1 MQAVSHDIVVTG
13 DGQPGRDSLAAALAP
28 RYSVMPGGRTRTVRR
43 TWLDTFDWRLYRGG
57 LTLTHA
63 TGHGHGT
70 LTLSTRPGGELAVRP
85 GRLRWPAFPAAIPA
99 GPLRQRVAEAAGIRA
114 LVPAAR
120 TVSTVSSL
128 RVCNSDGKTIAWLTV
143 DAMWSP
149 AARNGPALTR
159 LTVTPVRGY
168 QAQADAI
175 ARRVASIPGGQP
187 GGAAVV
193 VAAFATDGRQP
204 GDYSS
209 KMDVD
214 LTPGMPARLA
224 LGTVL
229 LRLLDTVAAN
239 VPGTLRDI
247 DTEFLHD
254 LRVSVRRSRSALK
267 LAGAALPGGLAQE
280 FRAEFKWLGDA
291 TTPTRDL
298 DVYLLGYDSMAASL
312 DAAPA
317 AELAPFH
324 DFLATR
330 REAERRRLVRALRS
344 ARFENLVTS
353 WRKALTGMA
362 PPRGGPDA
370 AHLAAAVVGKA
381 HRRVL
386 RAGDAIT
393 PSSPPESLH
402 DLRKRCKELRYGL
415 EFFSPL
421 FDPALH
427 RQAVREL
434 KGLQDCLGAFQD
446 SQVQQ
451 HHLAE
456 SAQQMMAAG
465 GTPVTAF
472 LAMGELAGH
481 VAGQGH
487 AARGEFTGRFAEF
500 ASQANRRRFR
510 DLTTSV
516 LS

>member
-1 MQAVSHDIVVTG
+1 MQAVSHDLVVTG
-13 DGQPGRDSLAAALAP
+13 SGQPDRDSLAAALAP
-28 RYSVMPGGRTRTVRR
+28 RYSAEPAGRNHTVRH

-57 LTLTHA
+57 LTLIHT
-63 TGHGHGT
+63 TGHGSGA
-70 LTLSTRPGGELAVRP
+70 LTLSGPAGELEVPP
-85 GRLRWPAFPAAIPA
+85 GPRRWPAFPAALPA

-114 LVPAAR
+114 LVPAAKA
-120 TVSTVSSL
+120 VSTVSAL
-128 RVCNSDGKTIAWLTV
+128 RVCNTDGKTVAWLTM
-143 DAMWSP
+143 DAMSP
-149 AARNGPALTR
+149 PEALGGPALTR
-159 LTVTPVRGY
+159 FTVTPVRGY
-168 QAQADAI
+168 RAQADWI
-175 ARRVASIPGGQP
+175 ARRLAGIPDSQPGGQL
-187 GGAAVV
+187 AL
-193 VAAFATDGRQP
+193 VAAFAIDGRQP

-209 KMDVD
+209 KVNVD
-214 LTPGMPARLA
+214 LMPGAPARLA

-229 LRLLDTVAAN
+229 LRLLDTLEAN

-254 LRVSVRRSRSALK
+254 LRVSVRRTRSALK
-267 LAGAALPGGLAQE
+267 LAGTALPGGLAEE

-298 DVYLLGYDSMAASL
+298 DVYLLGYDGMAASMR
-312 DAAPA
+312 AAA
-317 AELAPFH
+317 AASLAPFH
-324 DFLATR
+324 DFLTAR
-330 REAERRRLVRALRS
+330 RAAEQRRLARALRS

-362 PPRGGPDA
+362 PPRSGPDA
-370 AHLAAAVVGKA
+370 AHLASAVVGKA

-386 RAGDAIT
+386 KAGKAIT

-415 EFFSPL
+415 EFFSSL

-427 RQAVREL
+427 RRAVREL
-434 KGLQDCLGAFQD
+434 KDLQDCLGAFQD
-446 SQVQQ
+446 AQVQQ

-456 SAQQMMAAG
+456 SAEQMMAAG

-500 ASQANRRRFR
+500 ASRANRRRFH
-510 DLTTSV
+510 DLTAGV
-516 LS
+516 LA